1 MKIQSTNKA
10 DFTQY
15 DALVI
20 IGSKPLESLNALG
33 GFASDLV
40 SDISLHY
47 KLIESAS
54 SETAIVIS
62 KSAPGQRIVIAP
74 TGPLNRDTDD
84 VRRFGDAAASALEKC
99 KAAGIKKPLII
110 IQKPEF
116 NGIYAAEHISLQ
128 YKNYVAVAL
137 LGLLYAVYEPIQVRE
152 HYFSINKQMHFENLT
167 VYGNDQLTD
176 NALSWVHSVDAG
188 RIVAR
193 GTRRN
198 NIDIGGGDP
207 ERMAPLKCAEYI
219 QESFKDVPNVKITLI
234 REHEILKKEFPLLH
248 SVARCSLAIPDHY
261 PVIVRLEYKSPDQS
275 KVKENVFLVGKGVTY
290 DTGGADIKADGHMR
304 GMSRDKC
311 GAAVAAGFM
320 KTIGL
325 VAPTDINVTADLG
338 FVRNSSGAGNYVSD
352 EVIKSRAGV
361 RCLIGNTDA
370 EGRMVMAD
378 LVCLAKERALTEEYN
393 KTPSRIM
400 TIATLTGHAYFAV
413 GEGYTLSLDN
423 GPARLGRVTKRFTI
437 AGEQFGDPWEESTL
451 RREDFSFVAPGS
463 SSEDVCQANSK
474 PSTETPRGHQFPA
487 AFISVASGIDK
498 HGLDSQNP
506 ISYTH
511 IDMAGSAEL
520 SNSGL
525 SLPTVTGQPLVALCA
540 TYLPPK

>member
-1 MKIQSTNKA
+1 MKISSTNETN
-10 DFTQY
+10 FSNY

-20 IGSKPLESLNALG
+20 IGSKPVESANLFTS
-33 GFASDLV
+33 FASEFQA
-40 SDISLHY
+40 DIALHY
-47 KLIESAS
+47 ELIASAS
-54 SETAIVIS
+54 SETVVVIS
-62 KSAPGQRIVIAP
+62 KNAPGKRIVIAP

-84 VRRFGDAAASALEKC
+84 VRRFGDAAVSALEKC
-99 KAAGIKKPLII
+99 KSAGIKKPLIVV
-110 IQKPEF
+110 QQPDFK
-116 NGIYAAEHISLQ
+116 GIYAADFIASQ
-128 YKNYVAVAL
+128 YENYLAVTL

-152 HYFSINKQMHFENLT
+152 HFAAIGKEMHFESLT
-167 VYGNDQLTD
+167 LFGKNELSDKV
-176 NALSWVHSVDAG
+176 LSWIHAPEVF
-188 RIVAR
+188 IF
-193 GTRRN
+193 

-207 ERMAPLKCAEYI
+207 ERMAPLKCAAYI
-219 QESFKDVPNVKITLI
+219 QEAFKDVPNVKVTII
-234 REHEILKKEFPLLH
+234 REHETLKKEFPLLH
-248 SVARCSLAIPDHY
+248 AVARCSLAIPDHY
-261 PVIVRLEYKSPDQS
+261 PVVVRLEYKSKVQEN
-275 KVKENVFLVGKGVTY
+275 VKENVFLVGKGVTY
-290 DTGGADIKADGHMR
+290 DTGGADIKSDGHMR

-311 GAAVAAGFM
+311 GAAVAAGFL

-325 VAPTDINVTADLG
+325 LSPTDINVTADLG

-378 LVCLAKERALTEEYN
+378 LVCLAKERALSEEY
-393 KTPSRIM
+393 KRIPSRIM

-423 GPARLGRVTKRFTI
+423 GPARLGKVTKRFTI

-451 RREDFSFVAPGS
+451 RREDFSFIAPGS

-498 HGLDSQNP
+498 HGLDSKDP

-511 IDMAGSAEL
+511 IDIAASAEL

-525 SLPTVTGQPLVALCA
+525 SLPTVTGQPLIALSA
-540 TYLPPK
+540 TYAPPK

>member
-1 MKIQSTNKA
+1 MKISSTNETN
-10 DFTQY
+10 FSNY

-20 IGSKPLESLNALG
+20 IGSKPVESANLFTS
-33 GFASDLV
+33 FASEFQA
-40 SDISLHY
+40 DIALHY
-47 KLIESAS
+47 ELIASAS
-54 SETAIVIS
+54 SETVVVIS
-62 KSAPGQRIVIAP
+62 KNAPGKRIVIAP

-84 VRRFGDAAASALEKC
+84 VRRFGDAAVGALEKC
-99 KAAGIKKPLII
+99 KSAGIKKPLIVV
-110 IQKPEF
+110 QQPDFK
-116 NGIYAAEHISLQ
+116 GIYAADFIASQ
-128 YKNYVAVAL
+128 YENYLAVTL

-152 HYFSINKQMHFENLT
+152 HFAAIGKEMHFESLT
-167 VYGNDQLTD
+167 LFGKNELTD
-176 NALSWVHSVDAG
+176 KVLSWIHAVDEG

-193 GTRRN
+193 
-198 NIDIGGGDP
+198 DIGGGDP
-207 ERMAPLKCAEYI
+207 ERMAPLKCAAYI
-219 QESFKDVPNVKITLI
+219 QEAFKDVPNVKVTII
-234 REHEILKKEFPLLH
+234 REHETLKKEFPLLH
-248 SVARCSLAIPDHY
+248 AVARCSLAIPDHY
-261 PVIVRLEYKSPDQS
+261 PVVVRLEYKSKVQEN
-275 KVKENVFLVGKGVTY
+275 VKENVFLVGKGVTY
-290 DTGGADIKADGHMR
+290 DTGGADIKSDGHMR

-311 GAAVAAGFM
+311 GAAVAAGFL
-320 KTIGL
+320 KTVGL
-325 VAPTDINVTADLG
+325 LSPTDINVTADLG

-378 LVCLAKERALTEEYN
+378 LVCLAKERALSEEY
-393 KTPSRIM
+393 KRIPSRIM

-451 RREDFSFVAPGS
+451 RREDFSFIAPGS

-498 HGLDSQNP
+498 HGLDSKDP

-511 IDMAGSAEL
+511 IDIAASAEL

-525 SLPTVTGQPLVALCA
+525 SLPTVTGQPLIALSA
-540 TYLPPK
+540 TYAPPK